1 MSGLLLI
8 RVNVPDLA
16 CAEAVSEALVREK
29 LAACANISGPVR
41 ACYVWDGEL
50 QREAEYLVWVKAPAP
65 LWPRIEARVRAL
77 HPHETPAI
85 LALPVTHANADFAHW
100 VVDSCAQ

>member
-1 MSGLLLI
+1 MTGLLII

-16 CAEAVSEALVREK
+16 CAEAVSEALVSEH
-29 LAACANISGPVR
+29 LAACTNISGPVQAR
-41 ACYVWDGEL
+41 YVWNGEV
-50 QREAEYLVWVKAPAP
+50 QREEEYLVWVKAPET
-65 LWPRIEARVRAL
+65 LWPRIEARIRTL

-85 LALPVTHANADFAHW
+85 LALPVAHANADFAHW

>member
-1 MSGLLLI
+1 MTGLLLI
-8 RVNVPDLA
+8 RVNVPDFA
-16 CAEAVSEALVREK
+16 CGETVSEALVSEN
-29 LAACANISGPVR
+29 LAACTNISGPVHAR
-41 ACYVWDGEL
+41 YVWDGKV
-50 QREAEYLVWVKAPAP
+50 QREEEYIVWVKAPET
-65 LWPRIEARVRAL
+65 LWPRIETRIRAL